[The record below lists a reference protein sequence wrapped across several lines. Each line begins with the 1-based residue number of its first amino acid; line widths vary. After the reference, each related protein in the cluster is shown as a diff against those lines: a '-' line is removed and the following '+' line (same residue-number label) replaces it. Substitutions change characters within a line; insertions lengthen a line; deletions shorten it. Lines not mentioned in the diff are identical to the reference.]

1 MKPINESVQHVLRE
15 FGVGITEW
23 WEESCRAE
31 LSLLPVLEEAI
42 PQTMDL
48 AQSLGKKAP
57 YIAQSLIRSGKAKD
71 EDQAAEITK
80 AIYDTAM
87 ITPKMVKKKMSPFL
101 DAVTKWVMNGSI
113 KLPEDSQKTRESL
126 EEFNRQK
133 VAGTLKGDNANI
145 NTIERQQDL
154 FKAISDKQGLGKSL
168 GFEEGGA
175 KLIPEWTMKFED
187 GEDGGAGMYK
197 VYRIDDHATMQKCG
211 SNSNWCVVHEQ
222 YFNQYKPP
230 YFLITRHD
238 DEGEQRVA
246 LVHRGSMQL
255 KAEDDSSLLDDDPG
269 LFQSLRP
276 ILNKIFGENRLR
288 LGGGDLGQGPASKV
302 DVSAVMQDLIGDSGI
317 IKKIANTAVEV
328 SEDFYTN
335 LDSNLNQDDYE
346 DEDAWDAAKQEESDM
361 AWDMDI
367 ARGYEVAFGTRHAI
381 FDDDMALNKVA
392 SHMTG
397 YDLATIKE
405 TCDRFNGDNDIS
417 DQDVTR
423 ITGIVDNIE
432 EYGEKVELYYV
443 RSNFNFSFL
452 DNIDFI
458 LTQHAND
465 WVPV

>member
-1 MKPINESVQHVLRE
+1 MKPINESVQHVLE
-15 FGVGITEW
+15 EMGVGITEW

-42 PQTMDL
+42 PQTVDL
-48 AQSLGKKAP
+48 AHSLGKKAP

-222 YFNQYKPP
+222 SFNQYKPP

-238 DEGEQRVA
+238 DEGEHRVA
-246 LVHRGSMQL
+246 LAHRGSMQL

-276 ILNKIFGENRLR
+276 ILNKIFGENRLS
-288 LGGGDLGQGPASKV
+288 LASGDLGQGPV
-302 DVSAVMQDLIGDSGI
+302 DIPAVMQDLIDDSGI
-317 IKKIANTAVEV
+317 IKKIANIAVEV
-328 SEDFYTN
+328 SKAFYTN
-335 LDSNLNQDDYE
+335 PDSSLDQDDYE
-346 DEDAWDAAKQEESDM
+346 DEDAWDAAQQEESDM

-367 ARGYEVAFGTRHAI
+367 AHDYERTFGTRHAI

-397 YDLATIKE
+397 YDLAMIKE
-405 TCDRFNGDNDIS
+405 TYDRLNGDNDIS

-423 ITGIVDNIE
+423 IIGIVDNIE
-432 EYGEKVELYYV
+432 EYGNKVYRYNA
-443 RSNFNFSFL
+443 RSYRRFL
-452 DNIDFI
+452 NTIEII
-458 LTQHAND
+458 LTQHAED
-465 WVPV
+465 WMPMG